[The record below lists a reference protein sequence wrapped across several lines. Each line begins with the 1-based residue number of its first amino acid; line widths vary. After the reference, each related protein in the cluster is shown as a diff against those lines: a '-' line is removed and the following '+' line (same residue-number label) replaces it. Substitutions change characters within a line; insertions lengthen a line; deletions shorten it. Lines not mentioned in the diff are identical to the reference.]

1 MATATRLAIVGGT
14 VLRGGA
20 DGFGPGDAHALNVL
34 IEGERIVGL
43 SPDAPS
49 EGTRLLDAAG
59 ATVLPGL
66 VDLHTHV
73 PSPLAMALYVQQGI
87 TSVRF
92 AGTALGV
99 VPSIRGAI
107 ESGQLPGPR
116 LFSCGP
122 LLDEPPAA
130 WPTSS
135 AEVTGPAEAR
145 ATASRLIDA
154 EADALIVAQRIRP
167 ATLTAIA
174 AAAHERGVPVTGQT
188 WTTSVR
194 EAVLAGM
201 DGVENTARLP
211 EDPGLPGDW
220 IEGYSSV
227 GHRLARLSWLWRRAP
242 QAPIDEVVALM
253 AERATDW
260 APELC
265 SFAHWAGLTDSALA
279 SLPGY
284 ALLPEEQRAAIIP
297 SRERQAEGWTDED
310 RDHTRAAV
318 TRMGAAVATFQRLG
332 GALGVGTDTHPGGLF
347 YHLELGFYATAGLTP
362 AQVLAAATWGGA
374 RALRRTADLGTVEV
388 GKLADLIVVAGDPRD
403 ELAALQ
409 RVRHTLV
416 GGRLMCEDG
425 HLASPFTQP
434 AESPRR

>member
-1 MATATRLAIVGGT
+1 MAMATRLAIVGGT

-20 DGFGPGDAHALNVL
+20 DGFGPGYGHALNVL

-43 SPDAPS
+43 SGDPPAA
-49 EGTRLLDAAG
+49 GTPILDASG
-59 ATVLPGL
+59 ATVLPGM
-66 VDLHTHV
+66 VDLHSHV

-99 VPSIRGAI
+99 VPSIQSAI
-107 ESGQLPGPR
+107 ASGQMPGPR
-116 LFSCGP
+116 VFSCGP

-145 ATASRLIDA
+145 AAATRLIDA

-167 ATLTAIA
+167 ATLRAIA
-174 AAAHERGVPVTGQT
+174 DAAHERGVPVTGQT

-211 EDPGLPGDW
+211 EDPSLPADW

-227 GHRLARLSWLWRRAP
+227 GDRLARLAWLWCRAP
-242 QAPIDEVVALM
+242 QAPLDEVVALM
-253 AERATDW
+253 AERGIDW

-265 SFAHWAGLTDSALA
+265 SFAHWAALSDGAVA

-284 ALLPEEQRAAIIP
+284 ALLPEAQRAAIVS

-318 TRMGAAVATFQRLG
+318 ARMGDAVATFRRLG

-347 YHLELGFYATAGLTP
+347 YHLELGFYAMAGLTP
-362 AQVLAAATWGGA
+362 AQVLTAATWGGA

-388 GKLADLIVVAGDPRD
+388 GKLADLIVVQGNPRD
-403 ELAALQ
+403 DLGALQ

-416 GGRLMCEDG
+416 GGRVVCEDG
-425 HLASPFTQP
+425 HLVGGVSGV
-434 AESPRR
+434 R